1 MYRGGLGTTVRD
13 TAVGRIGWDIGPS
26 TQWPGIEKEGKTDM
40 LIHIWVGK
48 VYSCT
53 QLGALPQGVT
63 VEPPIS
69 GVDV

>member
-1 MYRGGLGTTVRD
+1 MGHV
-13 TAVGRIGWDIGPS
+13 AQDIGPS
-26 TQWPGIEKEGKTDM
+26 TQRPGIEKKGETDM
-40 LIHIWVGK
+40 LAHKWVGE

-53 QLGALPQGVT
+53 QLGVLPQGVN